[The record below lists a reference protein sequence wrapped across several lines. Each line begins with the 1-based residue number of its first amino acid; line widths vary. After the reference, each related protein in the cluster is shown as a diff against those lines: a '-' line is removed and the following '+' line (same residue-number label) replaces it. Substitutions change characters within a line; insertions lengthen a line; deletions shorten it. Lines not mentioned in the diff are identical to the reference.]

1 MFNALLVFVGAGFGG
16 MCRFALAGCNK
27 SAKLLPLGTLLA
39 NLLGCFC
46 AGILLA
52 YVHKESLDKRL
63 YYFLMPGFLGGF
75 TTFSAFSGETVVL
88 LQQGHVMG
96 ACLNIGIS
104 VVGGLCATGI
114 GYAMAKHML
123 FSW

>member
-1 MFNALLVFVGAGFGG
+1 MLNALLVFVGAGFGG
-16 MCRFALAGCNK
+16 MCRFALAGLNK
-27 SAKLLPLGTLLA
+27 SAKLLPLGTVLA
-39 NLLGCFC
+39 NVVGCFC
-46 AGILLA
+46 AGIVLA
-52 YVHKESLDKRL
+52 YVQKESMDKRV

-88 LQQGHVMG
+88 LQQGHVVA

-104 VVGGLCATGI
+104 VVGGLCATVI
-114 GYAMAKHML
+114 GYVMAKNML